1 MLLVTFFLF
10 LPAAAA
16 ESSLRLLS
24 NVAQEVKGR
33 GTISWIDCGYVI
45 CCFLSPSLHPPHS
58 LLACIADL
66 ALMVALKLVAC
77 GWTHTALCSFCITT
91 GSLHLTTFVLP
102 SCTWWGVVFPL
113 WLVVTSVTVCFQPKA
128 GDPSYGIAFHGGHIA
143 WKHCCSFPTSRVR
156 KNPTC
161 YASAGGQHSSARTAD
176 VACAI
181 GLVDFKVPKHF
192 CFSGKCTFF

>member
-1 MLLVTFFLF
+1 MLLVTFLF

-66 ALMVALKLVAC
+66 ALISYGSTETCCLWLNAHCSVQFLHNHREPASY
-77 GWTHTALCSFCITT
+77 HLCSSFVQLVGGCFSPMAGCHFCD
-91 GSLHLTTFVLP
+91 S
-102 SCTWWGVVFPL
+102 VFPAQSWRPQL
-113 WLVVTSVTVCFQPKA
+113 WHCLSWGPHSMETLLQLSHKQGEEESHMLRLSWRATQFCSDSRCCMCNRA
-128 GDPSYGIAFHGGHIA
+128 GWF
-143 WKHCCSFPTSRVR
+143 
-156 KNPTC
+156 
-161 YASAGGQHSSARTAD
+161 
-176 VACAI
+176 
-181 GLVDFKVPKHF
+181 
-192 CFSGKCTFF
+192 

>member
-1 MLLVTFFLF
+1 MLLVTFLF

-113 WLVVTSVTVCFQPKA
+113 WLVVTSVFPAQSWRPQLWHCLSWGPHSMETLLQLSHKQGEEESHMLRLSWRATQFCSDSRCCVCNRA
-128 GDPSYGIAFHGGHIA
+128 GWF
-143 WKHCCSFPTSRVR
+143 
-156 KNPTC
+156 
-161 YASAGGQHSSARTAD
+161 
-176 VACAI
+176 
-181 GLVDFKVPKHF
+181 
-192 CFSGKCTFF
+192 